1 MKHLRTKLSAH
12 HLPDDEPIKP
22 LPLYEIG
29 DSLPTPDTWADLRRD
44 LSFLAAES
52 LPDTAR
58 EHGIDL
64 VETSVVKLH
73 FIWSHPTGVDLW
85 IYVKNVSPHL
95 NHGPEDE
102 SVEARRVTCRM
113 LAAVEAD
120 PSQPARRVYDEVV
133 QEEEDMANVPNFR
146 TVRTQ
151 LERRRAAFAPPIP
164 HDVDDVVI
172 PGQWA
177 ETWDGRQ
184 FLSHQDNDWG
194 FIVFATDR
202 NYRKM
207 GRCRVLYMDG
217 TFKSCPEPYC
227 QVLTIHGLYH
237 GRVIP
242 FVMALLVDKT
252 VGAYRALLDH
262 VQRKVRQE
270 SGHRLRPDQIVAD
283 FEVGLMAAYQTE
295 FPEADTS
302 GCYYHF
308 TQNLW
313 KHIQQLGPHQFIFL
327 YEYRDS
333 LRVDSQL
340 LLSHEITTGFTPH
353 TISSVVLVNI
363 VEAMLILDTLDDLH
377 NVLLRTAIVLNDLH
391 AAVDSFAGERQGNH
405 NVADLAGRPHP
416 HHNLAE
422 PMGEYE
428 QQAGPHH
435 NHYNPAEPMGEYEQQ
450 VVYHL
455 DQILHLLETYGV
467 FTDASPTPEMVCL
480 TDAVVITATR
490 HLRATYTVQH
500 HYEGPS
506 SDMLYMLELYR
517 RAMLTRTTILQTH
530 LDGPFGQRLMYMRH
544 VPPLLPHL
552 SAQQA
557 RMASRRWPRLRAWT
571 LTTGGTPSVQGD
583 KWPREGAFSSFGALV
598 NIYPYAECAG
608 KSAQTMNVHL
618 LRHLAHKSAL
628 YAQGYSC
635 PTMPWQVY
643 PGSRKRLTRGCR
655 AHTPFLLQPKQEA
668 LADYIDSLILTF
680 IRDQDEEYV
689 KQANKAYCSGKQQG
703 GTTFLLGEGLQLD
716 PLSRVTRAA
725 KDATHKRYK
734 RFKQVKSF
742 FLGHASVPGV
752 GQTIRKMV
760 MTKEEKQFAEEAEK
774 AAAAFHGHGRGG

>member
-1 MKHLRTKLSAH
+1 MGVSSRTVCRVISENTAIMRSTPIPETREIWAYDNVNIMVNVQLLRQTHSAKMIDTRKSNRQRDRIMKPECYKFVGPVDRSDQMVCYLSVRRRTLKRPCGDGEGVAGEGWASGCGVQPHPDVCPMTDISMNQRARVIQPVLTLVLSKCRDTLYVESFNNACLQYLDKRIFSGSTKYSLRMYLAILDWPLEMMLTRCAGGRPVCSQPDHKLLKEKKCAPGYDTMQPVPLLVCIITSASQSQTN
-12 HLPDDEPIKP
+12 DEPIKP

-113 LAAVEAD
+113 LAAVETD

-151 LERRRAAFAPPIP
+151 LERRRAAFAPRIP

-184 FLSHQDNDWG
+184 FLSHQDNEWG

-217 TFKSCPEPYC
+217 AFKSCPEPYY

-262 VQRKVRQE
+262 EQRKVRQE

-313 KHIQQLGPHQFIFL
+313 KHIQQLGLARPYRQDEHLKKFLRKIMAIGYLPGADELRPNATGQFRPAPDDMCEVVGRGWGGVHVRNGVKERRSRGKWG
-327 YEYRDS
+327 YARCANERS
-333 LRVDSQL
+333 LAL
-340 LLSHEITTGFTPH
+340 TW
-353 TISSVVLVNI
+353 
-363 VEAMLILDTLDDLH
+363 
-377 NVLLRTAIVLNDLH
+377 
-391 AAVDSFAGERQGNH
+391 QGT
-405 NVADLAGRPHP
+405 R
-416 HHNLAE
+416 
-422 PMGEYE
+422 
-428 QQAGPHH
+428 GP
-435 NHYNPAEPMGEYEQQ
+435 
-450 VVYHL
+450 V
-455 DQILHLLETYGV
+455 
-467 FTDASPTPEMVCL
+467 
-480 TDAVVITATR
+480 
-490 HLRATYTVQH
+490 
-500 HYEGPS
+500 
-506 SDMLYMLELYR
+506 
-517 RAMLTRTTILQTH
+517 
-530 LDGPFGQRLMYMRH
+530 
-544 VPPLLPHL
+544 
-552 SAQQA
+552 
-557 RMASRRWPRLRAWT
+557 
-571 LTTGGTPSVQGD
+571 
-583 KWPREGAFSSFGALV
+583 
-598 NIYPYAECAG
+598 AEC
-608 KSAQTMNVHL
+608 
-618 LRHLAHKSAL
+618 
-628 YAQGYSC
+628 
-635 PTMPWQVY
+635 
-643 PGSRKRLTRGCR
+643 
-655 AHTPFLLQPKQEA
+655 
-668 LADYIDSLILTF
+668 
-680 IRDQDEEYV
+680 
-689 KQANKAYCSGKQQG
+689 
-703 GTTFLLGEGLQLD
+703 GTL
-716 PLSRVTRAA
+716 
-725 KDATHKRYK
+725 
-734 RFKQVKSF
+734 
-742 FLGHASVPGV
+742 GV
-752 GQTIRKMV
+752 GLAPDGGRQTKTERNGV
-760 MTKEEKQFAEEAEK
+760 
-774 AAAAFHGHGRGG
+774 